1 MKQAIFEK
9 QHQNSWQAFAKD
21 VQALHKGQIA
31 SGQVKNFS
39 QDYRRMCQHLAIAQ
53 QRGYSQPLLEYLEL
67 LVLQGHQQFY
77 RHKSP
82 LLSQFLAFIV
92 IDFPAT
98 VRQQW
103 LSIAI
108 AGALFLG
115 SFMLMALLT
124 AHFPELIHS
133 LLSPAQL
140 AKMENMYDPAQR
152 QIGPM
157 SLRNHQDDWAMF
169 GFYIMNN
176 IGIAFQTFASGLI
189 LGLGSVFFLL
199 FNGLHIG
206 AIAGHLTQL
215 GYSATFWPF
224 VIGHGAFELTAI
236 VIAGAAGL
244 KLGLALIAPGPLSRA
259 TALRRAARTS
269 IKLMGGVIIFL
280 VLAAFIEA
288 YWSSSSSTSIFTKVL
303 VGSGLWALMLSYL
316 VFSGRG
322 RYAPH

>member
-1 MKQAIFEK
+1 
-9 QHQNSWQAFAKD
+9 
-21 VQALHKGQIA
+21 
-31 SGQVKNFS
+31 FS

-67 LVLQGHQQFY
+67 QVLQGHQQFY

-115 SFMLMALLT
+115 SLMHNFSSYQKIPVLHHVLAFIVIDLPATVRQQWLSIAIAGALFLDSFMLMALLT

-133 LLSPAQL
+133 LLSPTQL
-140 AKMENMYDPAQR
+140 AKMENMYAPAQR

-176 IGIAFQTFASGLI
+176 IGIAFQ
-189 LGLGSVFFLL
+189 
-199 FNGLHIG
+199 
-206 AIAGHLTQL
+206 
-215 GYSATFWPF
+215 
-224 VIGHGAFELTAI
+224 
-236 VIAGAAGL
+236 
-244 KLGLALIAPGPLSRA
+244 
-259 TALRRAARTS
+259 
-269 IKLMGGVIIFL
+269 
-280 VLAAFIEA
+280 
-288 YWSSSSSTSIFTKVL
+288 
-303 VGSGLWALMLSYL
+303 
-316 VFSGRG
+316 
-322 RYAPH
+322 

>member
-108 AGALFLG
+108 
-115 SFMLMALLT
+115 
-124 AHFPELIHS
+124 
-133 LLSPAQL
+133 AQL

>member
-1 MKQAIFEK
+1 MKQAAFEK
-9 QHQNSWQAFAKD
+9 RHQHTWQTFAKN
-21 VQALHKGQIA
+21 VQALHKGQVKK
-31 SGQVKNFS
+31 GQVENFS
-39 QDYRRMCQHLAIAQ
+39 QDYRRICQHLAIAQ
-53 QRGYSQPLLEYLEL
+53 QRGYSQPLLDSLEIL
-67 LVLQGHQQFY
+67 AVQGHQQFY

-82 LLSQFLAFIV
+82 LLSQLLAFIV

-103 LSIAI
+103 PSVAI
-108 AGALFLG
+108 AGLLFFG
-115 SFMLMALLT
+115 SFMLMGVLT
-124 AHFPELIHS
+124 VLYPELIHS

-140 AKMENMYDPAQR
+140 AKMENMYDPVQR

-176 IGIAFQTFASGLI
+176 IGIAFQTFASGLV

-206 AIAGHLTQL
+206 AIAGHLTHI
-215 GYSATFWPF
+215 GYSTTFWPF

-244 KLGLALIAPGPLSRA
+244 KLGFALIAPGPLSRA

-280 VLAAFIEA
+280 LLAAFIEA
-288 YWSSSSSTSIFTKVL
+288 YWSSSSSTSILIKVL
-303 VGSGLWALMLSYL
+303 VGSGLWVLMLSYL

-322 RYAPH
+322 RYAP